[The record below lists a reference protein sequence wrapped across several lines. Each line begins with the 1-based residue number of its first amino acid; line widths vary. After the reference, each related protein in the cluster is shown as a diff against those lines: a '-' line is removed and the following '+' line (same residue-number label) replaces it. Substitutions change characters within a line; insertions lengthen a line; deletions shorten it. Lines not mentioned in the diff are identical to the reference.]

1 MSQLY
6 SLMQSLGIGLSRC
19 LIQIYY
25 RREGKKEE
33 REGGRD
39 KGRDEGIKDEMTYF
53 RLEEES

>member
-1 MSQLY
+1 MLDTDLLQK
-6 SLMQSLGIGLSRC
+6 GRKKG
-19 LIQIYY
+19 
-25 RREGKKEE
+25 GK